1 MIVYSGGNVDHYY
14 LNLSSELMLKTHT
27 QGRRGRVQGAIAAH
41 TPPPPTPTHTH
52 THFE

>member
-1 MIVYSGGNVDHYY
+1 MIVYTGGNVDHYY
-14 LNLSSELMLKTHT
+14 LNSSSELMLKTHT

-41 TPPPPTPTHTH
+41 THTHTHTH

>member
-27 QGRRGRVQGAIAAH
+27 QGRRGRVQGAIAAPH
-41 TPPPPTPTHTH
+41 PHPHTH
-52 THFE
+52 TL